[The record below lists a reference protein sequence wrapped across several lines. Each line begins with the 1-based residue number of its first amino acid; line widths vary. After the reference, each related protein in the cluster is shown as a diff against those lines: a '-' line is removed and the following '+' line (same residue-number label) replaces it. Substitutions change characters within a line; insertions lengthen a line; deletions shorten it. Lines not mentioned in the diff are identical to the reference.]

1 MNANFDFVTS
11 KFVRQVYT
19 MPVIRKPKNVLTHIS
34 YVITPNLESY
44 EWHGLIYQGALML
57 DQSKFRH
64 E

>member
-11 KFVRQVYT
+11 KFVRQVYI
-19 MPVIRKPKNVLTHIS
+19 MPVIRKQKNVLTH
-34 YVITPNLESY
+34 VITPNLESY
-44 EWHGLIYQGALML
+44 EWHGLVYQGALML